1 MLGRLT
7 LLSILIP
14 AAGFFVSPVAAQVA
28 TGNIRGTVL
37 DASEAVIP
45 NAIVVLTNIS
55 TGFTRSVT
63 CNERG
68 DFDAPSMPLGDYQ
81 IAASAGGFQKK
92 IITGITLQVDQTA
105 VFRIVLQPGAV
116 NEVVQV
122 TGTPPVLDSET
133 SSLGQ
138 VIENKRVVELPLN
151 GRNPFA
157 LGLLSGG
164 ATPFYGLTSNLPFM
178 AGGGRMSANDIL
190 LDGNDDNMRNF
201 AGAVGRAGVGYIPSV
216 DAVEEFKVKTNN
228 FSAEYGH
235 SAGYTV
241 NATIKSGSNQYHG
254 SLYEFLRND
263 KLDANNFVS
272 NFSRQP
278 KAEYRQN
285 QFGGAVGGP
294 MRLPFYNGHNRTFF
308 FGDFEE
314 TQIRQAA
321 GSTLSDV
328 PPASFRQGNFA
339 SAGTPVYDPATRILG
354 PTGVVTDD
362 PFPGNVIPSS
372 RIDPTVQAIQTLMPM
387 PNVGGSESTSR
398 NFLATTPNSLG
409 RSQGDIRID
418 HQLFHN
424 NNLMGRF
431 SMSSQSQPIQGSYI
445 FSPVTNFFNT
455 RNAVLSDTEI
465 FGPRVVNEF
474 RFGYN
479 RANSSQVA
487 NTISQQ
493 EAFTAKYGLQ
503 SGPVLAFPDINFN
516 YSGESFGQ
524 PEFSDFNGATSTLN
538 FENSFEVSDNIT
550 IIRHSHTIK
559 TGMDLR
565 RFRFDTIPNYPLNVT
580 YYFGAIF
587 SSNPSLSQSTG
598 LPYAD
603 FLLGDPALLSGLGQ
617 IDWVRQRDLYYAPF
631 VQDDWKIS
639 SRLTLNL
646 GFRWDLYTQPVDA
659 KDVGGV
665 FDPNL
670 ISTFGQRGVIRL
682 PGKNGNSR
690 AIVQGHHKNFA
701 PRFGF
706 AWQATR
712 RLVVRGGY
720 GIFYS
725 QREQNRQ
732 VTDIANTLT
741 NFQIVTSPSVIRA
754 QTTQPP
760 FHFTSPVTV
769 VSDLDPNF
777 TGYNAQNPIQA
788 QFMTPSI
795 ANSRFPSLQ
804 QYNLALQYE
813 AAPGLLIQP
822 SFAGA
827 RGSHWVQ
834 RQELN
839 SIPFSQVLLGK
850 DTQADRPLPYAGQ
863 TVAID
868 QAIVNNWYNAFIMRV
883 EKRFSQGL
891 TFLANYTFS
900 KNLQSGDSGSSQFN
914 QEGSTR
920 PEDPYNIRLEKG
932 LAPTDITHQFVTSAL
947 YQLPFGR
954 GKRFLHQRGVVSQ
967 VFGGWQVNGILTLR
981 SGFLTDTRVALTPP
995 TFTTTNRP
1003 NRVLGQTA
1011 LVANPGFDQ
1020 YFNPKA
1026 FAIPPTV
1033 PDYLG
1038 APIITYGNAP
1048 RLALRGPGSRN
1059 LDFSVFK
1066 EFHPT
1071 ERAMLQ
1077 FRAEAFNLS
1086 NTPTFT
1092 LPNARS
1098 IELTVGNA
1106 AFGKL
1111 VGSQTVGRQVQF
1123 GLKLLY

>member
-1 MLGRLT
+1 MSRKLAVFSNL
-7 LLSILIP
+7 ILATACVIP
-14 AAGFFVSPVAAQVA
+14 PLRAQVA

-37 DASEAVIP
+37 DSSEAVIP
-45 NAIVVLTNIS
+45 NAAVTLTNVS
-55 TGFTRSVT
+55 TGLTRSVT

-81 IAASAGGFQKK
+81 IAAEASGFQKK
-92 IITGITLQVDQTA
+92 IITGVTLQVDQTA

-116 NEVVQV
+116 NEVVEI
-122 TGTPPVLDSET
+122 TGAPPVLDSET

-190 LDGNDDNMRNF
+190 LDGADDNLRNF
-201 AGAVGRAGVGYIPSV
+201 AGAVGRAGVGYVPSV

-241 NATIKSGSNQYHG
+241 NATIKAGTNLYHG

-278 KAEYRQN
+278 KAEFRQN
-285 QFGGAVGGP
+285 QFGGALGGP
-294 MRLPFYNGHNRTFF
+294 VRLPYYNGHNKTFF
-308 FGDFEE
+308 FGDFQE
-314 TQIRQAA
+314 TQIRQSA
-321 GSTLSDV
+321 GSTLSDI
-328 PPASFRQGNFA
+328 PPVSFRQGNF
-339 SAGTPVYDPATRILG
+339 SNAGTPIYDPATRVIG
-354 PTGVVTDD
+354 PTGVVTDE
-362 PFPGNVIPSS
+362 PFAGNVIPAS
-372 RIDPTVQAIQTLMPM
+372 RIDPTVQAVQALMPM
-387 PNVGGSESTSR
+387 PNVGGPESSSR
-398 NFLATTPNSLG
+398 NFLASTPNSLG
-409 RSQGDIRID
+409 RSQGDVRID
-418 HQLFHN
+418 HQLFKN
-424 NNLMGRF
+424 NDLMARF
-431 SMSSQSQPIQGSYI
+431 SMSNQSQPIQGSYI
-445 FSPVTNFFNT
+445 FSPVTNLFNT
-455 RNAVLSDTEI
+455 RNAVLGDTQI
-465 FGPRVVNEF
+465 FSPRVVNEF

-487 NTISQQ
+487 NTITQQ

-524 PEFSDFNGATSTLN
+524 PEFSDFSGSTSTLN
-538 FENSFEVSDNIT
+538 FENSFEWSDNLT
-550 IIRHSHTIK
+550 VIRGDHTFK
-559 TGMDLR
+559 TGADLR

-587 SSNPSLSQSTG
+587 TSNPSLSQSTG

-603 FLLGDPALLSGLGQ
+603 FLLGDPTLLSGLGQ
-617 IDWVRQRDLYYAPF
+617 VDWARQRDLYFAPF
-631 VQDDWKIS
+631 LQDDWKVS

-665 FDPNL
+665 FDPNV
-670 ISTFGQRGVIRL
+670 ISKLGLPGVIRL
-682 PGKNGNSR
+682 PGKDGNSR
-690 AIVQGHHKNFA
+690 AIIDAHHRNFA

-706 AWQATR
+706 AYQATR
-712 RLVVRGGY
+712 KFVVRGGY

-741 NFQIVTSPSVIRA
+741 NFQIVTSPAVIRA

-760 FHFTSPVTV
+760 FKFTSPVTV

-777 TGYNAQNPIQA
+777 TGYNAAKPIQA
-788 QFMTPSI
+788 QFMTPSMD
-795 ANSRFPSLQ
+795 NSRFPSLQ

-813 AAPGLLIQP
+813 LASGLLIQP

-839 SIPFSQVLLGK
+839 SIPFSHVLAGK
-850 DTQADRPLPYAGQ
+850 VTQADRPLPYAGQ

-868 QAIVNNWYNAFIMRV
+868 EAIVNNWYNAFILRV

-891 TFLANYTFS
+891 TFLSNYTFS

-920 PEDPYNIRLEKG
+920 PQDPYNIKLEKG
-932 LAPTDITHQFVTSAL
+932 LTPTDITHQFVTSAL
-947 YQLPFGR
+947 YELPFGSR
-954 GKRFLHQRGVVSQ
+954 KRFLRRSGVANQ
-967 VFGGWQVNGILTLR
+967 IFGGWQANGILILR

-1003 NRVLGQTA
+1003 NRLLGQPS
-1011 LVANPGFDQ
+1011 LVLNPGFDQ
-1020 YFNPKA
+1020 YFNPAA

-1033 PDYLG
+1033 PDYRG
-1038 APIITYGNAP
+1038 APIITYGDAP

-1059 LDFSVFK
+1059 LDLSVFK
-1066 EFHPT
+1066 EFHTT
-1071 ERAMLQ
+1071 ERSMLQ
-1077 FRAEAFNLS
+1077 FRAEAFNVS

-1098 IELTVGNA
+1098 VELTVGNP

-1111 VGSQTVGRQVQF
+1111 VGSQTVGRQIQF
-1123 GLKLLY
+1123 GLKFLF